1 MRKLSIIILFMFLF
15 FGLFAKGET
24 TSEAMKKFKPFIGKW
39 ETLSLYPDTG
49 LKVPGDLEYRW
60 VLGKNWVLCDFVGR
74 HPEREYWAAIAM
86 IKFDLSKKRYVSYDF
101 FNVDDPIVMTGYWLS
116 AQTIRFEVKNDEGSS
131 GIDYTVKE
139 DGSIYQENWVRK
151 GETKRITLKTD
162 YSRKK

>member
-1 MRKLSIIILFMFLF
+1 MKRLSIIVLIMLLFSTIFTY
-15 FGLFAKGET
+15 GATKTG
-24 TSEAMKKFKPFIGKW
+24 AMDKFKPFIGKW
-39 ETLSLYPDTG
+39 ETQSLYPDTG

-74 HPEREYWAAIAM
+74 HPERKYWAAIAM
-86 IKFDLSKKRYVSYDF
+86 IKFDVSKNRYISYDF
-101 FNVDDPIVMTGYWLS
+101 FNADDPVIMTGYWLS
-116 AQTIRFEVKNDEGSS
+116 AKTIRFEMKNDEGSS

-151 GETKRITLKTD
+151 GTTKNITLKTD